1 MDQLIKVSLRPQGK
15 REPLYTVGGN
25 AGYKAIKDNR
35 KEIPQKFK
43 NRTTAWSIDPC
54 SGFITK
60 GNEISISKRY
70 LYSHVYCSCI
80 HSSQDIETT

>member
-15 REPLYTVGGN
+15 RELLYTVGGN

-43 NRTTAWSIDPC
+43 NRTTA
-54 SGFITK
+54 
-60 GNEISISKRY
+60 
-70 LYSHVYCSCI
+70 
-80 HSSQDIETT
+80 

>member
-15 REPLYTVGGN
+15 REPLYTAGGN

-35 KEIPQKFK
+35 MEFPQKFK
-43 NRTTAWSIDPC
+43 NKTTARSIDPS

-60 GNEISISKRY
+60 GNEISISEISVLPCLLQ
-70 LYSHVYCSCI
+70 LYS
-80 HSSQDIETT
+80 Q